1 MAAILYRI
9 IIFYALYAVIKRV
22 LGAFAA
28 YTSIKKANDGRPADY
43 SKNTLSPKDD
53 IVDVEYHK
61 VNK

>member
-22 LGAFAA
+22 LGAFAV
-28 YTSIKKANDGRPADY
+28 YRNVKKGRMDRPTDY
-43 SKNTLSPKDD
+43 SKNDYSPKED